1 MILQRQTYKFDATMY
16 DRGVY
21 NAKTT
26 QAKYKYDLITEAIE
40 FFKSLCPRPSWPGSN
55 RTPTSVI
62 LRLLSRSIFFQSPI
76 SNQKSSIQGANH
88 DLPIVQ

>member
-1 MILQRQTYKFDATMY
+1 MPTIPPITLEKATEVAEFAMILQRQTYKFDATMY

-40 FFKSLCPRPSWPGSN
+40 FFKSLVSPAVPGQD
-55 RTPTSVI
+55 PTDT
-62 LRLLSRSIFFQSPI
+62 
-76 SNQKSSIQGANH
+76 NQCHSEAS
-88 DLPIVQ
+88 